1 MAVVGRTHR
10 PVLEPELCQS
20 CRVCLR
26 ECPAE
31 TFEDFRHDPET
42 VRGYLYGGTE
52 LEQLQGLPPCQAAC
66 PLGQRVRDYVGL
78 IRQGRPKEAILLIRR
93 DNPLPGVC
101 GYVCSKP
108 CEGACLR
115 GSWEEPVAIR
125 ELKRFAAHYE
135 MEHRSEILEVLKGWK
150 APERGK
156 GVLVVGA
163 GPSGLACG
171 YELLMRGFRV
181 TVLDA
186 LEEPGGMLRAGI
198 PPFRLPREVIDHDVG
213 MLLEL
218 GMEFRGAVRV
228 GDGVSLEELKGK
240 ADAVVLAIGTW
251 RDLKLGVPGEG
262 AEGYLG
268 CLEFLEGVNLGG
280 RRDLRGR
287 VLVIGGG
294 NAALDAART
303 ALRLGPEE
311 VLILYRRRLEDMP
324 AQREE
329 VEAALKEGVQ
339 IVPQVVPKG
348 VVVEG
353 GRVKGLELLRVELGE
368 PDSTGRPKPVPV
380 EGSEFVEPADW
391 VICAIGQ
398 GPELQ
403 LLSGEDDAIRCDDW
417 GRVLGYEGVF
427 AAGDVVT
434 GPSTV
439 VEAMASGRAVARR
452 VAEFLEG

>member
-31 TFEDFRHDPET
+31 TFEDFRHDPQT
-42 VRGYLYGGTE
+42 VRGYLYGRMD
-52 LEQLQGLPPCQAAC
+52 LEQLQELPPCQAAC

-101 GYVCSKP
+101 GYVCSRP
-108 CEGACLR
+108 CEEACLR
-115 GSWEEPVAIR
+115 GSWDEPVAIR

-135 MEHRSEILEVLKGWK
+135 MEHRSEILQVLKGWK

-156 GVLVVGA
+156 RVLVVGA
-163 GPSGLACG
+163 GPSGLACT
-171 YELLMRGFRV
+171 YELLMRGFGV

-186 LEEPGGMLRAGI
+186 LKEPGGMLRAGI
-198 PPFRLPREVIDHDVG
+198 PPFRLPREIIDHDVR

-218 GMEFRGAVRV
+218 GMQFRGSLRV
-228 GDGVSLEELKGK
+228 GDGVSLEELRKE
-240 ADAVVLAIGTW
+240 ADALVLAVGTW
-251 RDLKLGVPGEG
+251 RDLRLGIPGEG

-268 CLEFLEGVNLGG
+268 CLEFLGGVNLGG
-280 RRDLRGR
+280 RRDLGGR
-287 VLVIGGG
+287 VLVVGGG

-303 ALRLGPEE
+303 ALRLGPKE

-329 VEAALKEGVQ
+329 VEAALREGVQ

-368 PDSTGRPKPVPV
+368 PDPTGRPKPVPV

-403 LLSGEDDAIRCDDW
+403 FLSAEDDAIRCDDR

>member
-31 TFEDFRHDPET
+31 GFEDFRHAPDT
-42 VRGYLYGGTE
+42 VRGYLYGRTG

-78 IRQGRPKEAILLIRR
+78 IQQGRPKEAILLIRR

-115 GSWEEPVAIR
+115 GSWDDPVAIR

-135 MEHRSEILEVLKGWK
+135 MEHRSEILEVLRGWK

-163 GPSGLACG
+163 GPSGLTCG

-186 LEEPGGMLRAGI
+186 LEEPGGMLRACI

-213 MLLEL
+213 MLIGL

-228 GDGVSLEELKGK
+228 GDGIALQELKGK
-240 ADAVVLAIGTW
+240 ADAVVLTIGTW
-251 RDLKLGVPGEG
+251 RDLKLGVPGEE

-268 CLEFLEGVNLGG
+268 CVEFLKGVNLEGG
-280 RRDLRGR
+280 RSLRGR

-311 VLILYRRRLEDMP
+311 VLIVYRRRLEDMP

-329 VEAALKEGVQ
+329 VEAALREGVQ
-339 IVPQVVPKG
+339 ILPQVVPKR

-368 PDSTGRPKPVPV
+368 PDPTGRPKPVPV
-380 EGSEFVEPADW
+380 QGSEFVEPADW

-398 GPELQ
+398 GPELEP
-403 LLSGEDDAIRCDDW
+403 LGGEDAIRCDDRGW
-417 GRVLGYEGVF
+417 VLGHEGIF
-427 AAGDVVT
+427 AAGDLVT

-439 VEAMASGRAVARR
+439 VEAMASGRAVARQ